1 MISVTKLLGGPSFF
15 GDQLRYDASSSTQK
29 HGTKT
34 GSGPVVVWNSTKTCN
49 LECIHC
55 YASAKKLKFPGEM
68 TTEEG
73 KAMIDDLADFHV
85 PALLMSGGEPLV
97 RPDILELAEYATG
110 KGIRVTFSTNGILIT
125 DEKAKRLKE
134 IGVTYCGISVDGAE
148 ESHDRMRAKKGAY
161 QETLKGIRNCRKH
174 DIRVGARFTVTSQNL
189 GDIDS
194 IFKVV
199 EDEGIGRLCIYHLV
213 YSGRGAYLSGID
225 VPNEEKRVFMDKL
238 IRQVDKW
245 NAEKR
250 DVEVMTVDNHADG
263 PFIYLW
269 LLKND
274 PDRAAYAYDL
284 VMRNGGNRTG
294 VAIGAIDSF
303 GFVHPDQFTQH
314 HIVGNIRERKFSE
327 IWTDP
332 HVSLLAGLRNRREK
346 LRGRCATCRWL
357 SCCNGN
363 FRARAEGAFSDY
375 WESDPACYLYD
386 SEIANAA
393 DEAARPA

>member
-1 MISVTKLLGGPSFF
+1 MISVTKLLGGPAFF
-15 GDQLRYDASSSTQK
+15 GDRLRYDKTSHAQK
-29 HGTKT
+29 HGTNE

-55 YASAKKLKFPGEM
+55 YASAKKTKFPGEM
-68 TTEEG
+68 TTEEAR
-73 KAMIDDLADFHV
+73 AMIDDLAGFKV

-97 RPDILELAEYATG
+97 RPDIIELAEYAIK

-125 DEKAKRLKE
+125 EEKAKKLAE
-134 IGVTYCGISVDGAE
+134 IGVTYCGISIDGAE
-148 ESHDRMRAKKGAY
+148 PRHDHMRGKKGAF
-161 QETLKGIRNCRKH
+161 QETLKGIRNSRKYG
-174 DIRVGARFTVTSQNL
+174 IRVGLRFTATAENIADL
-189 GDIDS
+189 DT
-194 IFKVV
+194 IFRIV
-199 EDEGIGRLCIYHLV
+199 ENEGIGRLCIYHLV

-225 VPNEEKRVFMDKL
+225 VPIDEKREFMDKL
-238 IRQVDKW
+238 ILQTDKW
-245 NAEKR
+245 NREGR
-250 DVEVMTVDNHADG
+250 DIEVMTVDNHADG

-269 LLKND
+269 LLEND
-274 PDRAAYAYDL
+274 PSRAQAAYDL
-284 VMRNGGNRTG
+284 VMKNGGNRTG

-332 HVSLLAGLRNRREK
+332 HVSLLEGLRNRKEK
-346 LRGRCATCRWL
+346 LRGRCASCKWL

-375 WESDPACYLYD
+375 WESDPACYLSD
-386 SEIANAA
+386 EEIGAKAKIEVTA
-393 DEAARPA
+393 

>member
-1 MISVTKLLGGPSFF
+1 MISVTKLLGGPAFF
-15 GDQLRYDASSSTQK
+15 GDKLRYDSSSSQQK
-29 HGTKT
+29 HGTRT
-34 GSGPVVVWNSTKTCN
+34 GMGPVVVWNSTKTCN

-55 YASAKKLKFPGEM
+55 YASAKKRAFPGEM

-73 KAMIDDLADFHV
+73 KAMIDDLASFNV

-97 RPDILELAEYATG
+97 RPDIFDLAEYATS

-125 DEKAKRLKE
+125 DEKAKRMKE
-134 IGVTYCGISVDGAE
+134 IGVTYAGISIDGAE
-148 ESHDRMRAKKGAY
+148 PRHDHMRGKKGAF

-174 DIRVGARFTVTSQNL
+174 DIRVGLRFTATSENI
-189 GDIDS
+189 GDIDA
-194 IFKVV
+194 IFRLV

-225 VPNEEKRVFMDKL
+225 VKNDEKRGFMDKL
-238 IRQVDKW
+238 ILQTDKW
-245 NAEKR
+245 NREGR
-250 DVEVMTVDNHADG
+250 EIEVMTVDNHADG

-269 LLKND
+269 LLEND
-274 PDRAAYAYDL
+274 PERAPYAYDL
-284 VMRNGGNRTG
+284 VMKNGGNRTG

-314 HIVGNIRERKFSE
+314 HIVGNIRERPFSE

-332 HVSLLAGLRNRREK
+332 HVALLAGLRDRKEK
-346 LRGRCATCRWL
+346 LRGRCSTCKWL

-375 WESDPACYLYD
+375 WESDPACYLTD
-386 SEIANAA
+386 EEIAH
-393 DEAARPA
+393 EAAEVMA

>member
-1 MISVTKLLGGPSFF
+1 MISVTKLLGGPAFF
-15 GDQLRYDASSSTQK
+15 GDKLRYDSSSSQQK
-29 HGTKT
+29 HGTRT
-34 GSGPVVVWNSTKTCN
+34 GMGPVVVWNSTKTCN

-55 YASAKKLKFPGEM
+55 YASAKKAKFPGEM
-68 TTEEG
+68 TTEEA
-73 KAMIDDLADFHV
+73 KAMIDDLASFNV

-97 RPDILELAEYATG
+97 RPDILDLAEYATT

-125 DEKAKRLKE
+125 EEKAKRMAE
-134 IGVTYCGISVDGAE
+134 IGVTYAGISIDGAE
-148 ESHDRMRAKKGAY
+148 PRHDHMRGKAGAF
-161 QETLKGIRNCRKH
+161 QETLKGVRNCRKYG
-174 DIRVGARFTVTSQNL
+174 IRVGLRFTATSENI
-189 GDIDS
+189 GDIDT
-194 IFKVV
+194 IFKLV

-225 VPNEEKRVFMDKL
+225 VPNDQKRVFMDKL
-238 IRQVDKW
+238 IRQTDQW
-245 NAEKR
+245 NKEGR
-250 DVEVMTVDNHADG
+250 EVEVMTVDNHADG

-269 LLKND
+269 LLEND
-274 PDRAAYAYDL
+274 PARAPQAYEL
-284 VMRNGGNRTG
+284 VMKNGGNRTG

-332 HVSLLAGLRNRREK
+332 YVALLAGLRERKSK
-346 LRGRCATCRWL
+346 LRGRCATCKWL

-375 WESDPACYLYD
+375 WASDPACYLYD
-386 SEIANAA
+386 SEIASEVAEVMA
-393 DEAARPA
+393 

>member
-1 MISVTKLLGGPSFF
+1 MISVTKLLGGPAFF
-15 GDQLRYDASSSTQK
+15 GDRLRYDSSSSQQK
-29 HGTKT
+29 HGTRS
-34 GSGPVVVWNSTKTCN
+34 GMGPVVVWNSTKSCN

-55 YASAKKLKFPGEM
+55 YASAKKSRFAGEM
-68 TTEEG
+68 TTEEA
-73 KAMIDDLADFHV
+73 KEMIDDLASFNV

-97 RPDILELAEYATG
+97 RPDILDLAEYATT

-125 DEKAKRLKE
+125 EEKARRMAG
-134 IGVTYCGISVDGAE
+134 IGVTYAGISIDGAE
-148 ESHDRMRAKKGAY
+148 PRHDRMRAKNGAF
-161 QETLKGIRNCRKH
+161 QETLKGIRNARRYG
-174 DIRVGARFTVTSQNL
+174 IRVGVRFTATSENI
-189 GDIDS
+189 GDLDT
-194 IFKVV
+194 IFRLV

-225 VPNEEKRVFMDKL
+225 VPNEQKRVFMDKL
-238 IRQVDKW
+238 IRQTDRW
-245 NAEKR
+245 NREGR
-250 DVEVMTVDNHADG
+250 DIEVMTVDNHADG

-269 LLKND
+269 LLEND
-274 PDRAAYAYDL
+274 PARAPQAREL
-284 VMRNGGNRTG
+284 VMKNGGNRTG

-314 HIVGNIRERKFSE
+314 HIVGNIRERRFSE

-332 HVSLLAGLRNRREK
+332 HVALLAGLRERRSK
-346 LRGRCATCRWL
+346 LRGRCSTCKWL

-386 SEIANAA
+386 SEIAQEVAEVMA
-393 DEAARPA
+393 

>member
-1 MISVTKLLGGPSFF
+1 MISVTKLLGGPAFF
-15 GDQLRYDASSSTQK
+15 GDTLRYDASSATQK

-55 YASAKKLKFPGEM
+55 YASAKKSKFSGEM
-68 TTEEG
+68 TTAEG
-73 KAMIDDLADFHV
+73 RAMIDDLASFNV
-85 PALLMSGGEPLV
+85 PALLMSGGEPLI
-97 RPDILELAEYATG
+97 RPDILELAEYATS
-110 KGIRVTFSTNGILIT
+110 KGIRITFSTNGILI
-125 DEKAKRLKE
+125 DDAKAKRLKE
-134 IGVTYCGISVDGAE
+134 IGVTYCGISIDGAE
-148 ESHDRMRAKKGAY
+148 PQHDIMRGKKGAF

-174 DIRVGARFTVTSQNL
+174 DIRVGLRFTLTSQNMA
-189 GDIDS
+189 DIDT
-194 IFKVV
+194 IFKIV

-238 IRQVDKW
+238 IRQTDKW
-245 NAEKR
+245 NKEGR
-250 DVEVMTVDNHADG
+250 EVEVMTVDNHADG

-269 LLKND
+269 LLEND
-274 PDRAAYAYDL
+274 PERAPMALEL
-284 VMRNGGNRTG
+284 VMKNGGNRTG

-314 HIVGNIRERKFSE
+314 HTVGNIRERKFSE

-332 HVSLLAGLRNRREK
+332 NVPLLAGLRDRKPK
-346 LRGRCATCRWL
+346 LKGRCSTCKWL

-375 WESDPACYLYD
+375 WESDPACYLHE
-386 SEIANAA
+386 SEITNPFEVAEVMA
-393 DEAARPA
+393 